1 MKKLNLE
8 KELLEK
14 LLIQEKS
21 YNKVAKVLG
30 VAVKTVERYCKKYNL
45 AGKYSEE
52 KFKNLFNMFPKDK
65 FKEILLNNTEKE
77 ICKQYNITMND
88 IRFLKTNYNIFKYK
102 IIKKQ
107 NKLLT

>member
-1 MKKLNLE
+1 
-8 KELLEK
+8 
-14 LLIQEKS
+14 
-21 YNKVAKVLG
+21 
-30 VAVKTVERYCKKYNL
+30 
-45 AGKYSEE
+45 
-52 KFKNLFNMFPKDK
+52 MFPKDK